1 MDERVLLV
9 EDDAAIREI
18 AAHGLESAG
27 FDVTSEGDGRQALIR
42 FRQTPFDLVILD
54 LMLPSLDGFEV
65 CRQLRRD
72 SSVPIVILTA
82 KTETMDVVIGLEAG
96 ADDYVTKPFEMPE
109 LLARIRA
116 VMRRVSEE
124 FGENELTVGDL
135 HIDPTAIRVSKNDEP
150 IALTATEFRLLLE
163 LAQHAGQVL
172 TRDVL
177 LERVWNYEYLGDS
190 RVVDM
195 AIKRLR
201 QKVEDDPAKPQL
213 ITTVRGLGYRLEHR

>member
-18 AAHGLESAG
+18 AAHGLETVG
-27 FDVTSEGDGRQALIR
+27 FDVTTEGDGRQALIK
-42 FRQTPFDLVILD
+42 FRQTPYDLVVLD
-54 LMLPSLDGFEV
+54 LMLPSLDGFEI
-65 CRQLRRD
+65 CRQIRRD

-116 VMRRVSEE
+116 VLRRVSED
-124 FGENELTVGDL
+124 FGENELAVGDL
-135 HIDPTAIRVSKNDEP
+135 QIDPSAIRVSKKGEP
-150 IALTATEFRLLLE
+150 IALTATEFRLLIE
-163 LAQHAGQVL
+163 FARHAGQIL

-177 LERVWNYEYLGDS
+177 LDRVWKYEYLGDS

-201 QKVEDDPAKPQL
+201 QKVEDDPSHPQL
-213 ITTVRGLGYRLEHR
+213 ITTVRGLGYRLERR

>member
-1 MDERVLLV
+1 VDERVLLV

-18 AAHGLESAG
+18 AAHGLETVG
-27 FDVTSEGDGRQALIR
+27 FDVTTEGDGRQALIK
-42 FRQTPFDLVILD
+42 FRQTPYDLVVLD
-54 LMLPSLDGFEV
+54 LMLPSLDGFEI
-65 CRQLRRD
+65 CRQIRRD

-116 VMRRVSEE
+116 VLRRVSED
-124 FGENELTVGDL
+124 FGENELAVGDL
-135 HIDPTAIRVSKNDEP
+135 QIDPSAIRVSKKGEP
-150 IALTATEFRLLLE
+150 IALTATEFRLLIE
-163 LAQHAGQVL
+163 FARHAGQIL

-177 LERVWNYEYLGDS
+177 LDRVWKYEYLGDS

-201 QKVEDDPAKPQL
+201 QKVEDDPSHPQL
-213 ITTVRGLGYRLEHR
+213 ITTVRGLGYRLERR